1 MYEYTYVHMYIYIY
15 LFIFIHV
22 IKSYIYIYRLTGQ
35 PWDSRLELWKMLGI
49 PRHQGEPVLKEED
62 RRPPSLP
69 PNVLSTAYGGILQ
82 LQTLN
87 KYRIYRDCKMMAE
100 DLSENTVCFGTARF
114 CINQISIRGPRK

>member
-1 MYEYTYVHMYIYIY
+1 MDI
-15 LFIFIHV
+15 
-22 IKSYIYIYRLTGQ
+22 YIYIYRLTGQ

-69 PNVLSTAYGGILQ
+69 LNVLSTAYGGILQ